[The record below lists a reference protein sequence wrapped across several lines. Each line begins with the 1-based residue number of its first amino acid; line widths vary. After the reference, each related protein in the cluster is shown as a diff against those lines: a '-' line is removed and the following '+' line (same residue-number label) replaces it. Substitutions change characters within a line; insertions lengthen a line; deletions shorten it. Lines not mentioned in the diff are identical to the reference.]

1 MNKDNIDL
9 IGFIAIIITL
19 FLLCF
24 TLVNTRTERDKY
36 YKAACILSDCCR
48 NMKDAY
54 GDNDSIC
61 IYYNNIAIEEGVDNI
76 FTNYYFCY

>member
-1 MNKDNIDL
+1 MMTTESKN
-9 IGFIAIIITL
+9 IIINIL
-19 FLLCF
+19 IFIIGLLLLIIANLNV
-24 TLVNTRTERDKY
+24 TNNKNR
-36 YKAACILSDCCR
+36 KAACILSDCCR
-48 NMKDAY
+48 TMKDAY

>member
-1 MNKDNIDL
+1 MNKDIVDILML
-9 IGFIAIIITL
+9 IAAIVVM
-19 FLLCF
+19 FMLCYS
-24 TLVNTRTERDKY
+24 LENTRKERDKY